1 MPPPADRKRASRTER
16 ASLAPSLAQV
26 AARAGV
32 SVATASRV
40 INGVANK
47 ATEETAE
54 RVRAAIRE
62 LG

>member
-40 INGVANK
+40 IKIG
-47 ATEETAE
+47 
-54 RVRAAIRE
+54 RAHV
-62 LG
+62 